1 LGYLGNKPTAVP
13 IQSSDLQ
20 DNIIT
25 SAKIA
30 NGAITGDDINSTFN
44 IGSKTVT
51 LPSASVTSHVT
62 ATDLQP
68 IKSDLTALAIR
79 EATNEASAA
88 FNLPSSFIETFTD
101 DTNLGTQTTGDR
113 VSGYWATVYT
123 TPPAVFDY
131 GGVASADRAK
141 LWRLGFASGTNSTWF
156 TVGDGTDTN
165 NEEKVWN
172 ASGTTDVTG
181 YHSNGTGSTS
191 NYYIIMDYT
200 NQLLFSDK
208 LKVGKAAYWG
218 DPKTW
223 RVQYSTDNITYTDI
237 DFTGIT
243 QSSYYDGG
251 AGTGGQLVAA
261 SGTSGGLFTV
271 AASTGGNTFRSWTLI
286 QGMPTFTARYLKYFN
301 TATWGGAN
309 NNMGHCDFV
318 PYVKTAVASATGTL
332 IQSANAVTGTRTTVG
347 GTMLYKDNA
356 GTATLGTDLKIYF
369 TANGGSNWTEAA
381 GYTAITPV
389 YSTGI
394 KQVRLTETTVTGGT
408 DVRYKA
414 VYANQAAS
422 SKETQLHA
430 IGINY

>member
-1 LGYLGNKPTAVP
+1 MGYLGNKPTAVP
-13 IQSSDLQ
+13 IESSDLA
-20 DNIIT
+20 DNLVT

-51 LPSASVTSHVT
+51 LPSASVTAHVT

-101 DTNLGTQTTGDR
+101 DTNLGTQTDGDR
-113 VSGYWATVYT
+113 TSGYWATVYSAVGSFAWVTGDQSSVYTMTSDLSPSIAGGTAITDWIDGVVT
-123 TPPAVFDY
+123 TGSGNAWYWSSTTAIADDWIKFDLGVGNQKAFQGARMY
-131 GGVASADRAK
+131 TDNTNAGGVWKWQGSNNDVAWTDLSGNFSWNGCGATTCTETWSSSTGYRYI
-141 LWRLGFASGTNSTWF
+141 RILGISGNSDTSTWQKEVEF
-156 TVGDGTDTN
+156 N
-165 NEEKVWN
+165 N
-172 ASGTTDVTG
+172 ASF
-181 YHSNGTGSTS
+181 ST
-191 NYYIIMDYT
+191 
-200 NQLLFSDK
+200 
-208 LKVGKAAYWG
+208 A
-218 DPKTW
+218 
-223 RVQYSTDNITYTDI
+223 
-237 DFTGIT
+237 
-243 QSSYYDGG
+243 
-251 AGTGGQLVAA
+251 
-261 SGTSGGLFTV
+261 
-271 AASTGGNTFRSWTLI
+271 
-286 QGMPTFTARYLKYFN
+286 
-301 TATWGGAN
+301 
-309 NNMGHCDFV
+309 
-318 PYVKTAVASATGTL
+318 ASATGTL

-356 GTATLGTDLKIYF
+356 GTASLGTDLKIYF
-369 TANGGSNWTEAA
+369 SGNGGSNWTEAA

-414 VYANQAAS
+414 VWANQAAS